1 MRVLYILWESY
12 GTDGIVRAFQE
23 RGDTVDSFRLDRNQ
37 DMRLNEALAGQLV
50 RYMAD
55 KHYDMVFSY
64 NYFPVIS
71 LACNACQ
78 VKYVSWVYDSPLV
91 ALYSNTIHFP
101 QNYVFLFDKGTYY
114 DLKKCGVE
122 TVYYLPLAA
131 DVEKYDSYPADG
143 ELGKIYDAQISFVG
157 STYMEKR
164 NQLFRRM
171 QGVSPYVRGYLE
183 GIMKAQKEVYGAL
196 LLEDMLTPE
205 IMDEIKKT
213 APLAQNIDG
222 FERASWV
229 FAHYHLA
236 RHIAAMQRKEILEM
250 LSEKYQTVLYTYE
263 KTPMLPKVENR
274 GPAGYRKEAVYIY
287 RNSRINLNITLRSII
302 SGIPLRAFEIM
313 GSGGFLLTNF
323 QEDFMDCF
331 VPGEDFVFY
340 ENNEDLAEKA
350 DYFLR
355 HENERREI
363 ARNGY
368 EKVKAYHTY
377 RNRVEEIMAAING
390 QESLRDGDGY
400 GN

>member
-12 GTDGIVRAFQE
+12 GTDGIVRAFRE
-23 RGDTVDSFRLDRNQ
+23 RGDSVDSFTLDRTQ
-37 DMRLNEALAGQLV
+37 DMRLNEDLAGKLIRQ
-50 RYMAD
+50 MAG
-55 KHYDMVFSY
+55 KNYDIVFSY

-71 LACNACQ
+71 LACNACG

-101 QNYVFLFDKGTYY
+101 QNYVFIFDKGTYY
-114 DLKKCGVE
+114 DLKKCGVN

-131 DVEKYDSYPADG
+131 DVEKYDSFPTDK
-143 ELGKIYDAQISFVG
+143 EIEKIYDAQISFVG

-164 NQLFRRM
+164 NQLFRRL

-183 GIMKAQKEVYGAL
+183 GTMKAQKEIYGAL
-196 LLEDMLTPE
+196 FLENMLTPE
-205 IMDEIKKT
+205 IMSEIEKV
-213 APLAQNIDG
+213 APLTQNIDG

-236 RHIAAMQRKEILEM
+236 RHIAAMQRKEILEK
-250 LSEKYQTVLYTYE
+250 LSEIYQVVLYTYE
-263 KTPMLPKVENR
+263 KTPMLPKVGNR
-274 GPAGYRKEAVYIY
+274 GPAGYSKEAAYIY

-313 GSGGFLLTNF
+313 GSGGFLFTNF
-323 QEDFMDCF
+323 QEDFLDCF

-340 ENNEDLAEKA
+340 ENNEDLLEKV
-350 DYFLR
+350 DYYLH
-355 HENERREI
+355 HEEERKEI

-377 RNRVEEIMAAING
+377 KNRVEEIMAVVNG
-390 QESLRDGDGY
+390 EQ
-400 GN
+400 

>member
-1 MRVLYILWESY
+1 MRVLYVLWESY
-12 GTDGIVRAFQE
+12 GTDGIVRAFRK
-23 RGDTVDSFRLDRNQ
+23 RGDTIDSFRLDRSQ
-37 DMRLNEALAGQLV
+37 DMRLNEELAGKLI
-50 RYMAD
+50 RHMAD
-55 KHYDMVFSY
+55 RNYDMVFSY

-71 LACNACQ
+71 LACNACG

-101 QNYVFLFDKGTYY
+101 QNYVFIFDKGTYY
-114 DLKKCGVE
+114 DLKKSGVE

-131 DVEKYDSYPADG
+131 DVEKYDSYPMDE
-143 ELGKIYDAQISFVG
+143 ELHKIYDAQVAFVG
-157 STYMEKR
+157 STYTEKR
-164 NQLFRRM
+164 NQLFKKL

-183 GIMKAQKEVYGAL
+183 GIMKAQKDIYGAL
-196 LLEDMLTPE
+196 LLEAMLTPE
-205 IMDEIKKT
+205 IMREIEKT
-213 APLAQNIDG
+213 APWSQNIDG

-250 LSEKYQTVLYTYE
+250 LSEKYQVVLYTHE
-263 KTPMLPKVENR
+263 KTPLLPKVENR
-274 GPAGYRKEAVYIY
+274 GPAGYSKEAAYIY

-340 ENNEDLAEKA
+340 ENNEDLLEKT
-350 DYFLR
+350 DFFLR
-355 HENERREI
+355 HESERREI

-377 RNRVEEIMAAING
+377 ENRVEEMMSVIFGTN
-390 QESLRDGDGY
+390 R
-400 GN
+400 